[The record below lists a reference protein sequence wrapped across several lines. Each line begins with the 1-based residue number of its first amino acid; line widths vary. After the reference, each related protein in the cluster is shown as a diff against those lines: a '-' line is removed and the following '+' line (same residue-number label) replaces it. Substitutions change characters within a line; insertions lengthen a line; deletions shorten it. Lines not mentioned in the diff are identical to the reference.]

1 MLGRLVHTI
10 NTLPLWFFIR
20 RAKTILD
27 VGCGV
32 TSPLIHFV
40 RAQQIVDGIDIIPLQ
55 LPQYPYR
62 RLWHG
67 DFRSFTPPQRYDVI
81 VAFDVIEHLSKP
93 EGFALLHKLES
104 YTQRLIVVTPN
115 GYMPQAPFPDNPW
128 QEHLSGW
135 DTEDFVKRG
144 YRVYGMFG
152 PKIFRGEMTMLRYRP
167 KWLWGILVWLLT
179 PIFFWLP
186 RYSFSLLAIYDKR

>member
-27 VGCGV
+27 IGCGV
-32 TSPLIHFV
+32 TSPVTHFV
-40 RAQQIVDGIDIIPLQ
+40 SAKQILDGIDIMPLK
-55 LPQYPYR
+55 PPFYPYR
-62 RLWHG
+62 YLWH
-67 DFRSFTPPQRYDVI
+67 DDVRSFTPPQRYDVI

-93 EGFALLHKLES
+93 DGLTLMHKLEP
-104 YTQRLIVVTPN
+104 YTPCLIIVTPN
-115 GYMPQAPFPDNPW
+115 GYTPQAPTADNPF
-128 QEHLSGW
+128 QEHHSGW
-135 DTEDFVKRG
+135 QVADFAKRG

-152 PKIFRGEMTMLRYRP
+152 PKVLREGPAVLRYRP

-186 RYSFSLLAIYDKR
+186 HHSFSLLAIYNKR